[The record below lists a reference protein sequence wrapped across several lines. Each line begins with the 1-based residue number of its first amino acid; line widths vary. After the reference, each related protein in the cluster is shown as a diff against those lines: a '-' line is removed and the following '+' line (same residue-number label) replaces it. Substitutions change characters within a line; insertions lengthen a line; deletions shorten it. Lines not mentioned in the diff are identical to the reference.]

1 MKASAAE
8 TGGAFLLMTHR
19 SVGGRRTPLH
29 THPEDEAIY
38 VLEGELLVHIDGEEH
53 RVGQGG
59 FFVAPR
65 GVPHAMLVTSETAH
79 MLALQ
84 TPGTGEAF
92 YREASDP
99 VDASADASWPPDWE
113 RLRGVAERSESIELV
128 GPPPFAAQASGGAQ
142 RFVARS
148 AADAMPGAGLEPAR
162 PQGQPVLSRPCLTS
176 STIRAAPV

>member
-1 MKASAAE
+1 MSSAVPIVRQAGEGERLGFAGGGVFTVKATAAE
-8 TGGAFLLMTHR
+8 TGGAFLLMEHR
-19 SVGGRRTPLH
+19 SVGGKSTPLH

-53 RVGQGG
+53 HVGKGG

-92 YREASDP
+92 YRDASDP
-99 VDASADASWPPDWE
+99 VDSATDPSLAPDWA
-113 RLRGVAERSESIELV
+113 RLRKVAEVSDSIQLL
-128 GPPPFAAQASGGAQ
+128 GPPPFAAEQQKAAAAAS
-142 RFVARS
+142 
-148 AADAMPGAGLEPAR
+148 
-162 PQGQPVLSRPCLTS
+162 
-176 STIRAAPV
+176 